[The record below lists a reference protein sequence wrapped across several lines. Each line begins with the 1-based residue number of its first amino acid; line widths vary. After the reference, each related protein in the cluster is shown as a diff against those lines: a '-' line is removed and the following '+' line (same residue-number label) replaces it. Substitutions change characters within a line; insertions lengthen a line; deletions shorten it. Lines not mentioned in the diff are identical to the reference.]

1 MRRVLDVLATALA
14 LAGGALLLGVA
25 ILTVVSVL
33 GRWLASQ
40 PVTGDI
46 ELVQVATA
54 AAIAL
59 FLPYCQLH
67 RSHLIVDFFTA
78 RTSGPVQRG
87 FDAVGSLLA
96 GALFFLLAWRAA
108 IAVAEMRA
116 AAETTMVLG
125 VPLWIPY
132 AAMVPGLFLAGVAGV
147 TGVARP
153 LSGTPPR
160 SAA

>member
-1 MRRVLDVLATALA
+1 MRRRGRHCRPRTPAHQPSRRRMRRVLDMLATALA

-25 ILTVVSVL
+25 VLTVVSVF

-54 AAIAL
+54 TSIAL
-59 FLPYCQLH
+59 FLPYCQVH
-67 RSHLIVDFFTA
+67 GSHLIVDFFTA
-78 RTSGPVQRG
+78 RTSGPVQRRL
-87 FDAVGSLLA
+87 DAVGSLLA
-96 GALFFLLAWRAA
+96 GALFFLLAWRAG

-125 VPLWIPY
+125 VP
-132 AAMVPGLFLAGVAGV
+132 
-147 TGVARP
+147 
-153 LSGTPPR
+153 
-160 SAA
+160 